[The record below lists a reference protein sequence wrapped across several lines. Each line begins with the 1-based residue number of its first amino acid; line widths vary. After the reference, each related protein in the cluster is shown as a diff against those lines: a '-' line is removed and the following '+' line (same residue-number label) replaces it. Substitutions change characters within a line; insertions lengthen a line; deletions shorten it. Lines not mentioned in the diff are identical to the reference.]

1 MAFPYHAAMDDEPID
16 RETLDLKAEE
26 LKKSIAVSAARI
38 RETGIWP
45 ELGGHVYGEF
55 TDGLEHWYVH
65 DVGLIH
71 SWVVIEGR
79 DAQIQVRGERHVT
92 ELIPWPDVRNVE
104 VSHTSSWLGVE
115 MGRSE
120 WILTI
125 QYPVIRASRDTD
137 AFREFALHVA
147 RLYSKHR

>member
-1 MAFPYHAAMDDEPID
+1 MDNEPID
-16 RETLDLKAEE
+16 RETADWKAEE
-26 LKKSIAVSAARI
+26 LKESIAASTARI

-71 SWVVIEGR
+71 SWVVIEDR
-79 DAQIQVRGERHVT
+79 DAPIRVRGERLVT
-92 ELIPWPDVRNVE
+92 ELIPWNEVRNVE
-104 VSHTSSWLGVE
+104 VSHAFSSHGVE

-120 WILTI
+120 WTLTM

-137 AFREFALHVA
+137 EFREFALQVA